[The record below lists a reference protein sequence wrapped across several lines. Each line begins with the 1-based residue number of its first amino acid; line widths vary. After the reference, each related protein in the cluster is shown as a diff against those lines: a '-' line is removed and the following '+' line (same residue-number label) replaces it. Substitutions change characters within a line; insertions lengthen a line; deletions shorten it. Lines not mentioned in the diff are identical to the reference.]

1 MPLPDS
7 LRSCSALLLLC
18 AMSVPATAAEPP
30 GVAIVELFTSEGCRS
45 CPAADRVLAQI
56 VSQQAKSKV
65 PVPVYGLVFHVDYW
79 DRLGWPD
86 RFAHRRYTERQQ
98 LYARVLESDRVYT
111 PQMIV
116 NGRTEFVGSN
126 TKLADLA
133 IQHAR
138 AAAPQVAVQASLL
151 RLDKDKVRVRYDLD
165 KLVTGTV
172 LNVALVETDLTT
184 NVRRGENSG
193 ATLKHANAVRVWET
207 VDPPPGRTDHVELTV
222 PKDLR
227 HDHSRV
233 IVYIQNRETMEVLGA
248 TQTDLLSLAKT
259 DEK

>member
-1 MPLPDS
+1 MSLRAA

-18 AMSVPATAAEPP
+18 FVSVPSTAAEPP
-30 GVAIVELFTSEGCRS
+30 GVAIVELFTSEGCSS

-56 VSQQAKSKV
+56 VSQQAKSK
-65 PVPVYGLVFHVDYW
+65 VPVYGLVFHVDYW

-126 TKLADLA
+126 AKLADRA

-138 AAAPQVAVQASLL
+138 AAASQVTVQASLL
-151 RLDKDKVRVRYDLD
+151 RLDKDKVRVRYDLE

-193 ATLKHANAVRVWET
+193 ATLKHANAVRAWET
-207 VDPPPGRTDHVELTV
+207 VDPPSGRTDHVELTV